1 MTQSYDMVRSPA
13 HYRGTTIDV
22 IDVIED
28 WGLGYHLGNA
38 LKYLLRAGKKG
49 DTAQDVQKAAWYFE
63 RAMHDGHLRGGL
75 AHPDAPVSVGQYQ
88 VSSEFRVPKPI
99 MNIVADL
106 QMAALATTPR
116 DRKSHLMRAAD
127 GAWRHAADLNAAPE
141 VVR

>member
-49 DTAQDVQKAAWYFE
+49 DTAQDVRKAGWYFE
-63 RAMHDGHLRGGL
+63 RAMHDRHLRDGL
-75 AHPDAPVSVGQYQ
+75 SR
-88 VSSEFRVPKPI
+88 SE
-99 MNIVADL
+99 A
-106 QMAALATTPR
+106 
-116 DRKSHLMRAAD
+116 RAGSMTSGTAI
-127 GAWRHAADLNAAPE
+127 P
-141 VVR
+141 